1 MSAKRCPVC
10 GDAPFLTIREIQQGH
25 VPVCTPALRALV
37 RAAKDQTLECED
49 CRPNGLGPCRC
60 GVCRAYRRFEKEKK

>member
-1 MSAKRCPVC
+1 VKPKPCPV
-10 GDAPFLTIREIQQGH
+10 GKQGIVLNADSH
-25 VPVCTPALRALV
+25 VHVCTPALRSLV

-60 GVCRAYRRFEKEKK
+60 GICMAYRRFEKEKK